1 MIVLES
7 MIRIEKLK
15 DTKPYLH
22 FADKKEIEP
31 YYKEIMKNGEN
42 VFGIYFDRAVVGIS
56 YIEDDDDPYL
66 YVYIFPMYRRKGY
79 GYQAVKIIEKSFNKN
94 FFKS

>member
-1 MIVLES
+1 

-22 FADKKEIEP
+22 FVDKKEIES

-42 VFGIYFDRAVVGIS
+42 VFGIYFDSAVVGIS

-79 GYQAVKIIEKSFNKN
+79 GTKYDDVATGLHARLSSSKN
-94 FFKS
+94 H